1 MILQITNNVTKQ
13 EWNYTVD
20 DANKYR
26 DYFLFEGLQL
36 QEGMTDGE
44 YTYNL
49 WDDDVVVSTGLM
61 RIGDYKA
68 QNKTYDKGKSGY
80 VYYKPKK

>member
-1 MILQITNNVTKQ
+1 MILQLINNVTKR
-13 EWNYTVD
+13 EWEYTVE
-20 DANKYR
+20 DAGKYR
-26 DYFLFEGLQL
+26 DYYLFEGLTL
-36 QEGMTDGE
+36 NSDMPDGE

-49 WDDDVVVSTGLM
+49 LDKDVIISTGLM

>member
-36 QEGMTDGE
+36 QEGMPDGE

>member
-1 MILQITNNVTKQ
+1 MILQIINNVTKQ
-13 EWNYTVD
+13 DWNYTVD
-20 DANKYR
+20 DADKYR
-26 DYFLFEGLQL
+26 DYYLFEGLQL
-36 QEGMTDGE
+36 QEGMPDGE

-49 WDDDVVVSTGLM
+49 WDDDVIVSTGLM

-68 QNKTYDKGKSGY
+68 QNKTYDKGKTGY

>member
-1 MILQITNNVTKQ
+1 MILQIINNVTKQ
-13 EWNYTVD
+13 DWNYTVD
-20 DANKYR
+20 DADKYR
-26 DYFLFEGLQL
+26 DYYLFEGLQL
-36 QEGMTDGE
+36 QEGMPDGE

-49 WDDDVVVSTGLM
+49 WDDDVIVSTGLM

>member
-1 MILQITNNVTKQ
+1 MILQMINSVTKQ

-26 DYFLFEGLQL
+26 DYYLFEGLQL
-36 QEGMTDGE
+36 EEGMPDGE

-49 WDDDVVVSTGLM
+49 LDEDDDIVSTGLM

-68 QNKTYDKGKSGY
+68 SNKTYDKGKSGY
-80 VYYKPKK
+80 VYYKRK

>member
-1 MILQITNNVTKQ
+1 MILQITNSVTKQ

-20 DANKYR
+20 DAGKYR
-26 DYFLFEGLQL
+26 NYYLFEGLQL
-36 QEGMTDGE
+36 QEGMPDGE

-49 WDDDVVVSTGLM
+49 WDDDVIVSTGLM

-68 QNKTYDKGKSGY
+68 SNKTYDKGKSGY

>member
-1 MILQITNNVTKQ
+1 MINSVTKQ
-13 EWNYTVD
+13 EWNYTVE

-26 DYFLFEGLQL
+26 DYYLFEGLQL
-36 QEGMTDGE
+36 QEGMPDGE

-49 WDDDVVVSTGLM
+49 WDSDVIVSTGLM

-68 QNKTYDKGKSGY
+68 NNKTYDKGKSGY
-80 VYYKPKK
+80 KYYKPKK